1 MTEAAVG
8 WSQRCRSSSLM
19 RRQRRHCH
27 RSHRPLP
34 HSTIT
39 AIAAVDVVVECA
51 AAAMVVIVVVDG
63 GGEGRGARGE
73 VDTGEGGRGHEGE
86 GEASEGKRARAD
98 EGAWARAMV
107 DMADD
112 NGKQQKG
119 ASDNGAACG
128 VALK

>member
-1 MTEAAVG
+1 MLWLNVRLRR
-8 WSQRCRSSSLM
+8 WWSSS
-19 RRQRRHCH
+19 
-27 RSHRPLP
+27 
-34 HSTIT
+34 T
-39 AIAAVDVVVECA
+39 AGIA
-51 AAAMVVIVVVDG
+51 VVVDG

-73 VDTGEGGRGHEGE
+73 GRGGHRR
-86 GEASEGKRARAD
+86 EGKASKGERARAD
-98 EGAWARAMV
+98 EGVWARAMV